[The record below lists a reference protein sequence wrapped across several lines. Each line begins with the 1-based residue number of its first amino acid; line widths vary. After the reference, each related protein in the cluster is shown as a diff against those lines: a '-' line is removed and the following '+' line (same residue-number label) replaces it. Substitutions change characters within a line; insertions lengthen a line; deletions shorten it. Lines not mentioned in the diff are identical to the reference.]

1 MKKFLSII
9 CALLTMIFTLA
20 VCTSAAESAKPT
32 LSKTTLTIVCGVN
45 YSLKVS
51 NVPKGTTVKWSSSDP
66 DIAGVT
72 TAGKVLTRSYGTAT
86 ISAKVGSTTLKCKVK
101 VIPGTVKFE
110 QSSYTVPLS
119 EKSVINATVKGSK
132 SVGLK
137 NSNQKVATVKM
148 KAWQGD
154 ILPLEIT
161 PVKEG
166 TITVTLY
173 MSDDKSIA
181 KSIKVTV
188 KNGAASINTEETAAE
203 SNITDKTSDAEQVLY
218 YVNIER
224 EKAGVAPLKLNEY
237 LCSVA
242 DTRAEEITGLFSHER
257 PDGTDCFSLFKG
269 TAYENKFVGENIAAG
284 YSSAE
289 DTVAQ
294 WMASQLHRENILNPN
309 YKYLGAAHAYA
320 AKSDYKNYWV
330 QIFSE

>member
-1 MKKFLSII
+1 M
-9 CALLTMIFTLA
+9 LTMIFTLA
-20 VCTSAAESAKPT
+20 VCTSAAENTKPT
-32 LSKTTLTIVCGVN
+32 LNKTTLTVVCGVN
-45 YSLKVS
+45 YRLKVS
-51 NVPKGTTVKWSSSDP
+51 NAPKGTAIKWSTSDP
-66 DIAGVT
+66 DVAGIT
-72 TAGKVLTRSYGTAT
+72 NMGKVLTRSCGTAT
-86 ISAKVGSTTLKCKVK
+86 ISAKVGNTTLKCKVK

-154 ILPLEIT
+154 TLPLEIT

-173 MSDDKSIA
+173 MSEDKSIA

-188 KNGAASINTEETAAE
+188 KDGAASVNTEETAAE
-203 SNITDKTSDAEQVLY
+203 NKPTDKTSEAEQVLY

-224 EKAGVAPLKLNEY
+224 EKAGAAPLKLSEY
-237 LCSVA
+237 LCSIA

-257 PDGTDCFSLFKG
+257 PDGTYYYDLITDKN
-269 TAYENKFVGENIAAG
+269 YQNKCTGENIAAG

-294 WMASQLHRENILNPN
+294 WMASKLHRENMLNPD

-320 AKSDYKNYWV
+320 AKSEYKNYWV